1 MQPALNDITV
11 LDFSHALSGPFA
23 TMLLAELG
31 ADVIKIEPPGGDH
44 FRPANGGATFGVVNR
59 NKRSVSID
67 LKNPHSDAIMARLI
81 ERADV
86 VVENFTPGTAERL
99 GYGYAQV
106 KALKA
111 NIIYASISGFGQS
124 GPYREWRGYDAVAQA
139 MSGMMAAT
147 GEADR
152 APVRVGPSMI
162 DMGTGMYTVIGVQ
175 NALRERDRSG
185 VGAYIDFNLFESALS
200 WMSQGI
206 ARYSQTNVVPPRT
219 GSALGAFSPYQV
231 FNGRDGMLFIGASTE
246 RFWNRFC
253 DALELQPLRDD
264 LRFIDMQARIE
275 NRAVLTELIE
285 QRLQQLPNATALE
298 RLRTAGLPCAP
309 VLDIGDVTRD
319 EHVQARGV
327 LHAIEDPDIGS
338 IIQTNMP
345 IGDGSPPQPAPQLG
359 QHTREVLLELGFTT
373 NEIAAYCTND
383 TIREHPAG

>member
-59 NKRSVSID
+59 NKRSVCID

-81 ERADV
+81 KRADV

-111 NIIYASISGFGQS
+111 DIIYASISGFGQS

-185 VGAYIDFNLFESALS
+185 VGTYIDFNLFESALS

-264 LRFIDMQARIE
+264 PRFVDMQARIE
-275 NRAVLTELIE
+275 NRAVLTELVE
-285 QRLQQLPNATALE
+285 QRLQQLPNDTALE

-327 LHAIEDPDIGS
+327 LHTIEDPDIGS
-338 IIQTNMP
+338 IIQTNVP

-359 QHTREVLLELGFTT
+359 QHTREVMLELGFTA

-383 TIREHPAG
+383 TIREHSVG